1 MIVIEDL
8 WYTYPGRSVPTL
20 QGIDLTIREGEF
32 VLVTGPTGCGKSTF
46 LKTLNGIIPHES
58 GGEMR
63 GTIRI
68 GNLNTVDSSMMELA
82 PLTSLV
88 LQNPDDQ
95 IFSTVVEDEI
105 AFGPENLCFP
115 KSEID
120 RRVQDSL
127 GMVGMSDHRFA
138 PTSTL
143 SGGQKQRI
151 CIASMLA
158 MQPLIMAL
166 DEPISQLDPKGAAEV
181 MHTIRDLNRDQNM
194 TIVLVEHRLHDV
206 AHLVDRI
213 IVMDGGRI
221 VLDEPRSKAFEHI
234 GVFHRLGLRV
244 PETVELFHRLG
255 YEGCPLLVDDA
266 MEILGKRSGNPACV
280 PACVPA
286 SASTS
291 PSTSTPAS
299 ASCPDGS
306 STYKQSG
313 TGNPVI
319 SIRDVWSG
327 YEQNKMVLKGID
339 LAIHEGERVALMGTN
354 GSGKSTLLLHLAA
367 MLKPDKGRI
376 GIFGLDTGSKD
387 PYSFAGRVGL
397 VFQNPDLML
406 FCDTVD
412 EEIRFGPANLGL
424 VEMKQK
430 VMKSLTAMEI
440 VDLKNDSPQALSRGQ
455 RLRTAVAS
463 VLSMEPK
470 LMLLD
475 EPTTGQDKVHIEQM
489 MEYFAKKGTTLVFC
503 THDIETA
510 MKYATRVIVMNDGT
524 VIADGEGREIFMDT
538 GILERASLKQPP
550 ALQIAC
556 KLGCRAFSVDELVGV
571 L

>member
-20 QGIDLTIREGEF
+20 KGIDLTIREGEF

-58 GGEMR
+58 GGGMR
-63 GTIRI
+63 GTVRI
-68 GNLNTVDSSMMELA
+68 GNFNTVDSSMMELA

-127 GMVGMSDHRFA
+127 GVVGMSDHRFA

-158 MQPLIMAL
+158 MQPQVMAL

-255 YEGCPLLVDDA
+255 YDDRPLLVDDA
-266 MEILGKRSGNPACV
+266 MEILGKRSGNR
-280 PACVPA
+280 ACVPA
-286 SASTS
+286 SPSVS
-291 PSTSTPAS
+291 PSVSP
-299 ASCPDGS
+299 SCPDGS

-313 TGNPVI
+313 TGNPAI

-327 YEQNKMVLKGID
+327 YEKNKMVLKGID

-412 EEIRFGPANLGL
+412 EEIRFGPSNLRL
-424 VEMKQK
+424 VDMEQK
-430 VMKSLTAMEI
+430 VMNSLAAMEI
-440 VDLKNDSPQALSRGQ
+440 FDLKDDSPQALSRGQ

-463 VLSMEPK
+463 VLSMEPE

-489 MEYFAKKGTTLVFC
+489 MEYFVKKGTTLVFC

-524 VIADGEGREIFMDT
+524 VIADGDGREIFMDS

-550 ALQIAC
+550 TLQIAC
-556 KLGCRAFSVDELVGV
+556 KLGCRAFSVDELVEV